1 MTGAVAAAVGVAA
14 AAAGAEQAATSSVPR
29 APGMPAPGTAGY
41 STFPAA
47 LAEAG
52 AAVAQPQPSAEPLV
66 ARTPGSDRRAGN
78 EARSRHASKDA
89 PRGRAPR
96 PGAQVHGRG
105 ASAKAA
111 GRSLPGRRAGATT
124 MNRDAHVAPPAAP
137 ASPASPLGPL
147 GPSPAGALGLSTGQ
161 ASGAHGTRAVAP
173 TSGPGTT
180 EQDAHGTR
188 AVAPTSGPGTTEQGA
203 HGTRAVAPT
212 SGPGTIEGR
221 AGAGMPGPHAVARA
235 PGGWSAATAPSAAK
249 PSADPRPEAAVRTPR
264 GLAAALQASGA
275 GRLPA
280 AAQPSTPAASAGS
293 AAAATGEPVASQVL
307 RVVSPLISSQDGTY
321 LLRLD
326 LTPPGLGTV
335 RATVVVRSGEFVA
348 VRLVPVSSSAH
359 GELLA
364 AAGELQSQLASG
376 SGTPV
381 HVEIGSVPGGGSGG
395 APGGGSAGTTGAAH
409 DGNGG
414 SRGTLSDR
422 SRNSSAERRSL
433 ASGAARSLAAVG
445 AGKRRGVVE
454 HQVDLML

>member
-180 EQDAHGTR
+180 EQD
-188 AVAPTSGPGTTEQGA
+188 A

>member
-1 MTGAVAAAVGVAA
+1 M
-14 AAAGAEQAATSSVPR
+14 
-29 APGMPAPGTAGY
+29 
-41 STFPAA
+41 
-47 LAEAG
+47 
-52 AAVAQPQPSAEPLV
+52 
-66 ARTPGSDRRAGN
+66 
-78 EARSRHASKDA
+78 
-89 PRGRAPR
+89 
-96 PGAQVHGRG
+96 
-105 ASAKAA
+105 
-111 GRSLPGRRAGATT
+111 
-124 MNRDAHVAPPAAP
+124 
-137 ASPASPLGPL
+137 
-147 GPSPAGALGLSTGQ
+147 
-161 ASGAHGTRAVAP
+161 
-173 TSGPGTT
+173 
-180 EQDAHGTR
+180 
-188 AVAPTSGPGTTEQGA
+188 
-203 HGTRAVAPT
+203 
-212 SGPGTIEGR
+212 
-221 AGAGMPGPHAVARA
+221 
-235 PGGWSAATAPSAAK
+235 
-249 PSADPRPEAAVRTPR
+249 RTPR